1 MIAYKSLYLYWAV
14 FNIMTTL
21 IIEIPDIEAAT
32 IANIVKAKGGNVVNA
47 NADEE
52 DLTPEEL
59 ELLKRGLRDAL
70 LVKEGIIKSIP
81 FSELWND

>member
-1 MIAYKSLYLYWAV
+1 
-14 FNIMTTL
+14 MTTL
-21 IIEIPDIEAAT
+21 IIEIPDGEVTA

-52 DLTPEEL
+52 NLTPEEL
-59 ELLKRGLRDAL
+59 ELLKRGLIEAL
-70 LVKEGIIKSIP
+70 LVKEGTIKSIP